1 MSEQKTESRLK
12 TWDEAMEKTKAE
24 LVMTRDRDFSPEE
37 LKAVKS
43 LQAWIQEN
51 RSNPSFVAAVTERHG
66 LSDYVT
72 EKTQDD
78 NPDVD
83 QKFVE
88 KTLDHLLGAMN
99 HVLRDT
105 SPLASVQYIHSP
117 KAIPKRDLIV
127 TAQVLGFT
135 VVVKKTDFFSNETD
149 AKGLCVFF
157 EPDSLLDPANDEFQ
171 FLESKKG
178 RLVSTKKMFGV
189 YSQGL
194 AMPLSIV
201 QSYGLD
207 PQGLEVG
214 QDLTQA
220 LRVTKYVSDE
230 EKSQYVAKPVNGV
243 PFPTALVPKTD
254 EANLQ
259 SLGDVLEK
267 IKDRRVAITIK
278 IDGCSATFT
287 DDGKICGRNFQW
299 TVRDNS
305 NAHYFDM
312 AEKLNILEKIKGT
325 GWQIQSEIA
334 GPKIQKNPLGLT
346 ENKLFVFNI
355 FDSKSNQYLPQEQVM
370 KICDRLEF
378 DTVPCLYK
386 DVAVS
391 SLPFKTVQD
400 WLDFANKRVYAENG
414 APAEGI
420 VVKTVDNDKDHP
432 RISFKVISQ
441 VYLSKQK

>member
-1 MSEQKTESRLK
+1 MSDQKNQSSPK

-24 LVMTRDRDFSPEE
+24 LMMTQDTKFQPEE
-37 LKAVKS
+37 LQAIKS
-43 LQAWIQEN
+43 LQTWLDEN
-51 RSNPSFVAAVTERHG
+51 RTNPDFINVI
-66 LSDYVT
+66 T
-72 EKTQDD
+72 EKSRESDSD
-78 NPDVD
+78 INH
-83 QKFVE
+83 KFVE
-88 KTLDHLLGAMN
+88 KTLDYLMGAMSR
-99 HVLRDT
+99 VIRDT
-105 SPLASVQYIHSP
+105 TPLASVQYIHSP
-117 KAIPKRDLIV
+117 KSIPKRDLIV

-135 VVVKKTDFFSNETD
+135 VVVKKAEFFPNENDSKT
-149 AKGLCVFF
+149 LCVFF
-157 EPDSLLDPANDEFQ
+157 EPDSLLDLTNDQFQ

-201 QSYGLD
+201 KCYGLD
-207 PQGLEVG
+207 PDRLQVG

-220 LRVTKYVSDE
+220 LRVTKYISDE
-230 EKSQYVAKPVNGV
+230 EKSQYFSNIAKPVSGV
-243 PFPTALVPKTD
+243 PFPTNQVPKTD
-254 EANLQ
+254 EPNLQ
-259 SLGDVLEK
+259 SLADILEK

-287 DDGKICGRNFQW
+287 DDGKICGRNYQW
-299 TVRDNS
+299 ETRDNS
-305 NAHYFDM
+305 NAHYFEV

-325 GWQIQSEIA
+325 GWQVQSEIA

-355 FDSKSNQYLPQEQVM
+355 FDSKTNQYLPQDQLM
-370 KICDRLEF
+370 KICDRLDL
-378 DTVPCLYK
+378 DTAPCLFK

-400 WLDFANKRVYAENG
+400 WLDFANKRVYAENKL
-414 APAEGI
+414 PAEGI

-432 RISFKVISQ
+432 RFSFKVISQ
-441 VYLSKQK
+441 VYLARQ